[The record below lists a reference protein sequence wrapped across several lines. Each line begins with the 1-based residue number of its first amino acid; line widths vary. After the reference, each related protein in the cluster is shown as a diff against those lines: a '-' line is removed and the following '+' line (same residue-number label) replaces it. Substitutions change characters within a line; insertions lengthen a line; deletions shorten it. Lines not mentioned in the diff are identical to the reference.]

1 MNQGHSGVNEVIQEK
16 QSKHCLV
23 SVGRGSFY
31 PGTGMAAFQINY
43 SKYFPIHVFFVG
55 LSDGTDEILK
65 ERKFKKAHKLSYTL
79 LHPPV
84 IPLSSVRNLLE

>member
-43 SKYFPIHVFFVG
+43 SKYFFYPYVFCWTG
-55 LSDGTDEILK
+55 DGNDEILK
-65 ERKFKKAHKLSYTL
+65 AGKYKKAHKLSYTL

-84 IPLSSVRNLLE
+84 IPLT